1 MPAATMPIK
10 NPFTPLIFR
19 AHMAKME
26 RVVIIV
32 KEIFE
37 KYMTEKATIMP
48 SNQLTVEERN
58 IRSLSKRNLIT
69 SESRTA
75 DIT

>member
-1 MPAATMPIK
+1 MPIK

-26 RVVIIV
+26 RVVIIA
-32 KEIFE
+32 KGISP
-37 KYMTEKATIMP
+37 KYMTENATKRL

-58 IRSLSKRNLIT
+58 ILSLSKKNLIT
-69 SESRTA
+69 NESKTA
-75 DIT
+75 DIR